1 LRYGRGKAAPLPE
14 HEPEIEMKVEKTLEG
29 ADTARMR
36 AWFEGV
42 GGNIFVGEGKLK
54 LVKVSK
60 KGNKLTLVVKKNRK
74 KDKVASQPTTV

>member
-1 LRYGRGKAAPLPE
+1 LRYGRGKAAPLSE

-74 KDKVASQPTTV
+74 KDKVASQPTTA

>member
-1 LRYGRGKAAPLPE
+1 LPE
-14 HEPEIEMKVEKTLEG
+14 HESETEMKVEKTLEG

-42 GGNIFVGEGKLK
+42 GGNIFVGEGRLK

-60 KGNKLTLVVKKNRK
+60 KGNKLTLVVKKSRK
-74 KDKVASQPTTV
+74 KDKVASQPATA